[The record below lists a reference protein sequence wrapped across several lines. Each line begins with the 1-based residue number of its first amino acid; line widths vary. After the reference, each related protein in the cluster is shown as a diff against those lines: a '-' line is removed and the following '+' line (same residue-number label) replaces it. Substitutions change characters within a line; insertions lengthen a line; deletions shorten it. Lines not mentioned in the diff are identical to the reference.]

1 MVTILFTDTHF
12 GIKQNAMTW
21 FNSQKLFI
29 TEQLIPLLK
38 KHNGDTRLIH
48 LGDVFDSRSTIST
61 YIATEIVS
69 LFKELRENVKE
80 FIIIGGN
87 HDYYSPNTDRIDTLN
102 LILKGLD
109 IQLITNKYVISD
121 NNLYMPWYEWLNN
134 YDNLGEI
141 VSKND
146 IKNIFTHADIVT
158 SPPQGINARIFSGHM
173 HTPKIYM
180 NLYNIGSCYS
190 LDFSDA
196 NAKRG
201 VYIIH
206 EDNNIEFIKNEVSI
220 NFWRLYDDQI
230 FNDNRQ
236 YKPND
241 YFELY
246 ISQQNLQDIKY
257 TVKLSEYIG
266 KYKNSIIIPQ
276 YTQSINEGSE
286 IQELNSYNIEKMIK
300 DLVPKNLHDKFE
312 QILESLQKNP
322 TSTSK

>member
-1 MVTILFTDTHF
+1 
-12 GIKQNAMTW
+12 
-21 FNSQKLFI
+21 
-29 TEQLIPLLK
+29 
-38 KHNGDTRLIH
+38 
-48 LGDVFDSRSTIST
+48 
-61 YIATEIVS
+61 
-69 LFKELRENVKE
+69 
-80 FIIIGGN
+80 
-87 HDYYSPNTDRIDTLN
+87 
-102 LILKGLD
+102 
-109 IQLITNKYVISD
+109 
-121 NNLYMPWYEWLNN
+121 
-134 YDNLGEI
+134 
-141 VSKND
+141 
-146 IKNIFTHADIVT
+146 
-158 SPPQGINARIFSGHM
+158 
-173 HTPKIYM
+173 M

-201 VYIIH
+201 VYIIY

-276 YTQSINEGSE
+276 YTQSINDGSE